1 MAELSQLGIQFSLDD
16 FGTGYS
22 SLQYLKKLP
31 LYQLKIDRSF
41 VNDIVT
47 DSHDRT
53 IVRTIIAMAQSMY
66 LSVIAEGVETQEQM
80 ELLLNNG
87 CRRYQ
92 GFLFGRAGL
101 SAYGFVAPDAPGTCC
116 EAGAGTA
123 EVSGV
128 GVASTDPACISCLLA
143 TLLVCWALLSAV
155 KMRMV
160 MRVFMACAKALSL
173 LETGLVSAM
182 PIAVSCLLAMPC
194 ATRLAAIWA
203 ACAALRAQRVQNS
216 RGLRGIAW
224 LVVVKQQSALNI
236 DLNAEFGLVHSD
248 QFLVYP
254 GRKCMG

>member
-1 MAELSQLGIQFSLDD
+1 MTELSHIGIQFSLDD

-92 GFLFGRAGL
+92 GYLFGK
-101 SAYGFVAPDAPGTCC
+101 P
-116 EAGAGTA
+116 
-123 EVSGV
+123 
-128 GVASTDPACISCLLA
+128 
-143 TLLVCWALLSAV
+143 
-155 KMRMV
+155 
-160 MRVFMACAKALSL
+160 
-173 LETGLVSAM
+173 M
-182 PIAVSCLLAMPC
+182 PIAQFEACLTQTL
-194 ATRLAAIWA
+194 
-203 ACAALRAQRVQNS
+203 Q
-216 RGLRGIAW
+216 
-224 LVVVKQQSALNI
+224 
-236 DLNAEFGLVHSD
+236 
-248 QFLVYP
+248 
-254 GRKCMG
+254 